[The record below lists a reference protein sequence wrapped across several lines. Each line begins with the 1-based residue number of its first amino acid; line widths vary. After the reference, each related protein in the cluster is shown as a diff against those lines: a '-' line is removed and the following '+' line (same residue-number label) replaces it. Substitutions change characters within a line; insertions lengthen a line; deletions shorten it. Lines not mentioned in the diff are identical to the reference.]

1 MTIEIRELKIV
12 ARVVSSSAGR
22 NLGEM
27 DILEREELRQF
38 IERTCAELFERR
50 MSFSKG
56 GGM

>member
-22 NLGEM
+22 NPGDM
-27 DILEREELRQF
+27 DVLEREELRQF
-38 IERTCAELFERR
+38 IERTCADLLERR
-50 MSFSKG
+50 KSSSMG